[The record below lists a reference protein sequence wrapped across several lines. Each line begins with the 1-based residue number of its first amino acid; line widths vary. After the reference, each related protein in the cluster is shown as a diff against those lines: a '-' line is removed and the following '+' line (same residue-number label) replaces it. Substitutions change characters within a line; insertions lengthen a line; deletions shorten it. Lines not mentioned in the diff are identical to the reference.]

1 MDKVVDEIVTKALPA
16 IGEITCKTWYTAIDF
31 VVKAGL
37 SAIPGL
43 GAVDSTLVSFAA
55 QAAEAIAWAI
65 DDVVKQKERYQQFL
79 DDPDNA
85 QATDA
90 TSHNLMD
97 TVCGNK
103 YTPPDAEKV
112 FNAFLFAADFA
123 SAPKLFASAAKSW
136 PPPFSQGKGTAEE
149 LRNYLNGLKPRG
161 KSDRKPTGGKPTD
174 AGPTPTQAQLTR
186 EATITP
192 KPTRE
197 LASTRNITLHS
208 VEKWEVSSTTTPVLT
223 CDPRATQGKAD
234 RPCILKSCHF
244 D

>member
-1 MDKVVDEIVTKALPA
+1 MS
-16 IGEITCKTWYTAIDF
+16 
-31 VVKAGL
+31 GL

-43 GAVDSTLVSFAA
+43 GAVEATLVGFAA

-85 QATDA
+85 QAADA

-112 FNAFLFAADFA
+112 FNAFQLAANFA

-136 PPPFSQGKGTAEE
+136 PPPFTQGKGTPEE
-149 LRNYLNGLKPRG
+149 LQDYLSGLKPRV
-161 KSDRKPTGGKPTD
+161 KSDAEPTGGKPTD
-174 AGPTPTQAQLTR
+174 AGPAPTQAKPTG
-186 EATITP
+186 EPTTAP
-192 KPTRE
+192 KPTSQPSE
-197 LASTRNITLHS
+197 NPTSTRNHCTRGNAKRGSDGSRSGNDKGNSHNPLYS
-208 VEKWEVSSTTTPVLT
+208 YA
-223 CDPRATQGKAD
+223 RAV
-234 RPCILKSCHF
+234 
-244 D
+244 